1 MSKPYTPKF
10 VVLQIFVGPCQV
22 NKYLRVIWS
31 KRAADLAM
39 LSRLDA
45 FPLAKFAQLDVMAFF
60 NLPYM
65 PLAPLIAN

>member
-10 VVLQIFVGPCQV
+10 VVLQISVGPCQV

-31 KRAADLAM
+31 KRTDLAM

-45 FPLAKFAQLDVMAFF
+45 FPLAKFAQLDVIAFF

-65 PLAPLIAN
+65 PLAPLMAN

>member
-10 VVLQIFVGPCQV
+10 VVLKISVGPCQV

-45 FPLAKFAQLDVMAFF
+45 FPLAKFAQLDVIAFF